1 MTGRLKKRQ
10 QILLAVSGAIFA
22 VLFHAEAICTA
33 GIDLH
38 WLWDDRCS
46 ACHGHAG
53 DFAREFLSV
62 SDNRLQG
69 RHHVDDFILFLQN
82 HYLAGH
88 EVDAIYNMLL
98 AQVSTQ
104 ARFRSECSNCHG
116 TAAEFVRN
124 SLDLRNGVLYCRVG
138 NCQVRTFLNNH
149 RGLDPEDVEFFVNVL
164 TRVAHEVYRP

>member
-1 MTGRLKKRQ
+1 MTGRHKKRP
-10 QILLAVSGAIFA
+10 QIILAVGGAIFA
-22 VLFHAEAICTA
+22 AVFHAAAICAA

-53 DFAREFLSV
+53 LFAREFLSV
-62 SDNRLQG
+62 SDGRLQG
-69 RHHVDDFILFLQN
+69 RHHADDFILFLKN

-88 EVDAIYNMLL
+88 EVDAVYNMLL

-104 ARFRSECSNCHG
+104 ARFRSECSSCHG
-116 TAAEFVRN
+116 AAAEFVRN

-138 NCQVRTFLNNH
+138 NCQVSIFLKSH
-149 RGLDPEDVEFFVNVL
+149 RGLNPDDVEFFVNVL
-164 TRVAHEVYRP
+164 TRVAHEVCRP